1 MKQDLPETQHIMF
14 FVILSR
20 DADEVPQRK
29 HGVFLHVPLVFSFFS
44 GWVLKKG
51 MGLRG
56 ERKMTVFLAFP
67 FNPQDLFTG
76 AEQLATVF
84 FYQSVS
90 KGERVPLKI
99 FFFQK
104 KPSSWFSMSC
114 PRLVRI
120 MWK

>member
-1 MKQDLPETQHIMF
+1 MF

-99 FFFQK
+99 FFFK
-104 KPSSWFSMSC
+104 RSRALGFPC
-114 PRLVRI
+114 PVPV
-120 MWK
+120 